1 VVCLGVVC
9 LSLWVRA
16 WASSSLTGVAARTKT
31 FHTPAAARGVARASM
46 DYGVPIANAILTTD
60 SDELKFPKKPRPFN
74 QARIA
79 KVVPVIDDHGEFS
92 GEHRL
97 SAIVGHQEVEVR
109 FVEASGEFQLVD
121 EDDDVRELSR
131 TDLKDLASA
140 LGKCCYVFNCSPEMD
155 YQSMGNIFKGLA
167 ASGSWGCFDE
177 FNRIELP
184 VLSVAAQQIAIVLGA
199 KKERRSNF
207 IFMDGDDVSL
217 DMEFGLFLTMNPV
230 CDLS

>member
-1 VVCLGVVC
+1 
-9 LSLWVRA
+9 
-16 WASSSLTGVAARTKT
+16 
-31 FHTPAAARGVARASM
+31 M
-46 DYGVPIANAILTTD
+46 TTD

-131 TDLKDLASA
+131 TDLKDRRRRCAAISRTCRGTTAKQVACWSA
-140 LGKCCYVFNCSPEMD
+140 
-155 YQSMGNIFKGLA
+155 
-167 ASGSWGCFDE
+167 
-177 FNRIELP
+177 
-184 VLSVAAQQIAIVLGA
+184 
-199 KKERRSNF
+199 
-207 IFMDGDDVSL
+207 
-217 DMEFGLFLTMNPV
+217 
-230 CDLS
+230 